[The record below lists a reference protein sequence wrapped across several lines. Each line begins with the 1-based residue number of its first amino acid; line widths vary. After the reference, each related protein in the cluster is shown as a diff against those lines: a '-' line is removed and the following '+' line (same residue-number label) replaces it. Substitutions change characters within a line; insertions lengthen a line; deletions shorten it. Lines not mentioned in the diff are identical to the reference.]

1 MGARHRFARYPAALA
16 ARYWLGYNPRGK
28 IKAFPLIV
36 DAAFRG
42 GSKQAKR
49 MTNLVFRFATVQGR
63 NIQWFLRRNCS
74 VTPAQLATVYLSL
87 CLVSLAISGFFWMRG
102 ATLVLPFAFLEM
114 LMLGAALFVYA
125 RHATDGERIVLQ
137 DGRLL
142 VELECGGKLE
152 RSEFLGTWVRVE
164 PGAYDK
170 SLIELSGQGKT
181 VRVGRYVRP
190 ELRPAL
196 AREIR
201 LALRT
206 V

>member
-1 MGARHRFARYPAALA
+1 
-16 ARYWLGYNPRGK
+16 
-28 IKAFPLIV
+28 
-36 DAAFRG
+36 
-42 GSKQAKR
+42 

-63 NIQWFLRRNCS
+63 NVQWFLQRNCS
-74 VTPAQLATVYLSL
+74 VSPAQLVAVYFTL
-87 CLVSLAISGFFWMRG
+87 CFVSLGISGFFWTLG
-102 ATLVLPFAFLEM
+102 ATLVLPFALLEVAA
-114 LMLGAALFVYA
+114 LGAAFLVYA
-125 RHATDGERIVLQ
+125 RHATDGELIVLR

-152 RSEFLGTWVRVE
+152 RSEFLGGWVRVE

-170 SLIELSGQGKT
+170 SLIELTGQGKT
-181 VRVGRYVRP
+181 VRVGRFIRP

-201 LALRT
+201 QALRM

>member
-1 MGARHRFARYPAALA
+1 M
-16 ARYWLGYNPRGK
+16 
-28 IKAFPLIV
+28 
-36 DAAFRG
+36 
-42 GSKQAKR
+42 QAKR

-63 NIQWFLRRNCS
+63 NIQWFLQRNCS

-87 CLVSLAISGFFWMRG
+87 CLVSLAISGFFWMQG

-114 LMLGAALFVYA
+114 LMLGVAFFVYA

-152 RSEFLGTWVRVE
+152 RSEFLGNWVRVE

-170 SLIELSGQGKT
+170 SLIELTGQGKT
-181 VRVGRYVRP
+181 VRVGRFVRP
-190 ELRPAL
+190 DLRPAL

-201 LALRT
+201 LALRM

>member
-1 MGARHRFARYPAALA
+1 M
-16 ARYWLGYNPRGK
+16 
-28 IKAFPLIV
+28 
-36 DAAFRG
+36 
-42 GSKQAKR
+42 QAKR
-49 MTNLVFRFATVQGR
+49 MTNLVFRFATVQGC

-74 VTPAQLATVYLSL
+74 VTPAQLARVYLSM
-87 CLVSLAISGFFWMRG
+87 CMVSLVISGFFWIQG
-102 ATLVLPFAFLEM
+102 ATLVLPFAFFEM
-114 LMLGAALFVYA
+114 LMLGGAFFVYA

-152 RSEFLGTWVRVE
+152 RSEFLGNWVRVE

-170 SLIELSGQGKT
+170 SLIELTGQGKT
-181 VRVGRYVRP
+181 VRVGRFVRP

-201 LALRT
+201 LALRI